1 MKQYELIA
9 PCHFG
14 MEAVLKRE
22 IQNLGYEI
30 SQVDNGKV
38 TFFGDA
44 AAIARAN
51 IFLRTTERILL
62 KIDSFR
68 ATSFDDLFEAVKAIP
83 WADYIPEDGKF
94 WVTKANSVSSKLFSP
109 SDIQKIVK
117 KAMVEKLKQTYHTD
131 WFEETGASYPL
142 RISIVKDIVTIGL
155 DTTGESL
162 HKRGYRKF
170 TAPAP
175 VTETLAAA
183 MILLSPWHAD
193 RMLIDPFCGSG
204 TIPIE
209 AAMIALNMAPG
220 MNREFTA
227 ESWKNLVPK
236 KAWYDAIDEAEDAI
250 RNDAEIHI
258 QGYDIDDVRTV
269 ITSEAQATVNLM
281 DSERKKTLNDISR
294 HIQQPDGSLY
304 VPGSSI
310 KGVFR
315 TAILY
320 SLLQKRQ
327 DIKIKYWCYIK
338 QQVDIIEKLMEEE
351 RKPRELQIMPYSVIK
366 KKKNQATK
374 EIDKLIASLESELLH
389 TLRLK
394 DDKERNISNKNAV
407 CSAMRGLQVSDTY
420 ASRNMQTAILQKVD
434 GGFDKFGKASPKKL
448 PIFRECMLPEA
459 ELFFDVKIEKA
470 VMNTIAFNSVDDLLK
485 ATHSFF
491 AAVKMLSISLSSSL

>member
-1 MKQYELIA
+1 MNSKQFETAKMCLKVVTPINTADGIVLGAKDYLYDSSRQKVYFLNLHQWHMFIYKHMLLEKYESYL
-9 PCHFG
+9 
-14 MEAVLKRE
+14 
-22 IQNLGYEI
+22 
-30 SQVDNGKV
+30 
-38 TFFGDA
+38 
-44 AAIARAN
+44 AN
-51 IFLRTTERILL
+51 FRDKQSLLEWLR
-62 KIDSFR
+62 
-68 ATSFDDLFEAVKAIP
+68 
-83 WADYIPEDGKF
+83 
-94 WVTKANSVSSKLFSP
+94 
-109 SDIQKIVK
+109 
-117 KAMVEKLKQTYHTD
+117 M
-131 WFEETGASYPL
+131 
-142 RISIVKDIVTIGL
+142 
-155 DTTGESL
+155 
-162 HKRGYRKF
+162 
-170 TAPAP
+170 
-175 VTETLAAA
+175 
-183 MILLSPWHAD
+183 
-193 RMLIDPFCGSG
+193 
-204 TIPIE
+204 
-209 AAMIALNMAPG
+209 
-220 MNREFTA
+220 
-227 ESWKNLVPK
+227 
-236 KAWYDAIDEAEDAI
+236 
-250 RNDAEIHI
+250 

-281 DSERKKTLNDISR
+281 DNEKKKTLNDINR

-320 SLLQKRQ
+320 KLLQKRQ
-327 DIKIKYWCYIK
+327 DIKSKYWCYIK
-338 QQVDIIEKLMEEE
+338 QQVDIIEKLMKEE

-366 KKKNQATK
+366 KKKDQATK

-470 VMNTIAFNSVDDLLK
+470 VMKTIGINSVDDLLK

-491 AAVKMLSISLSSSL
+491 AAVTDLLQQAFGKEYQEAFQGVAAGNMFLGGNTGFLSKTLLAMLAPDKDTAKNTIKVLLDKSFKNHKHLLRDKIIAPRTLKCTNYNGKLMLMGVAEVRKV

>member
-1 MKQYELIA
+1 MNSKQFETAKMCLKVVTPINISDGIVLGAKDYLYDSRRQKVFFLNLHQWHMFIYKHMLLEKYESYL
-9 PCHFG
+9 
-14 MEAVLKRE
+14 
-22 IQNLGYEI
+22 
-30 SQVDNGKV
+30 
-38 TFFGDA
+38 
-44 AAIARAN
+44 AN
-51 IFLRTTERILL
+51 FRDKQSLL
-62 KIDSFR
+62 EW
-68 ATSFDDLFEAVKAIP
+68 L
-83 WADYIPEDGKF
+83 
-94 WVTKANSVSSKLFSP
+94 
-109 SDIQKIVK
+109 Q
-117 KAMVEKLKQTYHTD
+117 M
-131 WFEETGASYPL
+131 
-142 RISIVKDIVTIGL
+142 
-155 DTTGESL
+155 
-162 HKRGYRKF
+162 
-170 TAPAP
+170 
-175 VTETLAAA
+175 
-183 MILLSPWHAD
+183 
-193 RMLIDPFCGSG
+193 
-204 TIPIE
+204 
-209 AAMIALNMAPG
+209 
-220 MNREFTA
+220 
-227 ESWKNLVPK
+227 
-236 KAWYDAIDEAEDAI
+236 
-250 RNDAEIHI
+250 

-281 DSERKKTLNDISR
+281 DNEKKKTLNDINR

-327 DIKIKYWCYIK
+327 DIKSKYWCYIK
-338 QQVDIIEKLMEEE
+338 QQVDIIKTLLEEE

-366 KKKNQATK
+366 KKKDQAAK
-374 EIDKLIASLESELLH
+374 EIDKLTASLESELLH

-470 VMNTIAFNSVDDLLK
+470 VMNTIGINTVDDLLK

-491 AAVKMLSISLSSSL
+491 AAVTDLLQQAFEKEYQEAFQGVAAGNMFLGGNTGFLSKTLLAMLAPDKDTAKNTIKVLLDKSFKNHKHLLRDKVIAPRTLKCTNYNGKLMLMGVAEVRKV

>member
-1 MKQYELIA
+1 MNSKQFETAKMCLKVVTPINIADGIVLGAKDYLYDSRRQKVYFLNLHQWHLFIYKHMLLEKYESYL
-9 PCHFG
+9 
-14 MEAVLKRE
+14 
-22 IQNLGYEI
+22 
-30 SQVDNGKV
+30 
-38 TFFGDA
+38 
-44 AAIARAN
+44 AN
-51 IFLRTTERILL
+51 FRDKQSLLEWLR
-62 KIDSFR
+62 
-68 ATSFDDLFEAVKAIP
+68 
-83 WADYIPEDGKF
+83 
-94 WVTKANSVSSKLFSP
+94 
-109 SDIQKIVK
+109 
-117 KAMVEKLKQTYHTD
+117 M
-131 WFEETGASYPL
+131 
-142 RISIVKDIVTIGL
+142 
-155 DTTGESL
+155 
-162 HKRGYRKF
+162 
-170 TAPAP
+170 
-175 VTETLAAA
+175 
-183 MILLSPWHAD
+183 
-193 RMLIDPFCGSG
+193 
-204 TIPIE
+204 
-209 AAMIALNMAPG
+209 
-220 MNREFTA
+220 
-227 ESWKNLVPK
+227 
-236 KAWYDAIDEAEDAI
+236 
-250 RNDAEIHI
+250 

-327 DIKIKYWCYIK
+327 DIKVKYWCYIK
-338 QQVDIIEKLMEEE
+338 QQVDIIEKLLEEE

-420 ASRNMQTAILQKVD
+420 ASRNVQTAILQKVD

-459 ELFFDVKIEKA
+459 ELFFDVKIEKD
-470 VMNTIAFNSVDDLLK
+470 VMNTIAINSVDDLLK

-491 AAVKMLSISLSSSL
+491 AVVTDLLQQAFGKEYQEAFQGVAAGNMFLGGNTGFLSKTLLAMLAPDKDTAKNTIKVLLDKSFKTHKHLLRDKVIAPRTLKCTNYNGKLMLMGVAEVRKV

>member
-1 MKQYELIA
+1 MNSKQFETAKMCLKVVTPINIADGIVLGAKDYLYDSRTQKVYFLNLHQWHMFIYKHMLLEKYESYL
-9 PCHFG
+9 
-14 MEAVLKRE
+14 
-22 IQNLGYEI
+22 
-30 SQVDNGKV
+30 
-38 TFFGDA
+38 
-44 AAIARAN
+44 AN
-51 IFLRTTERILL
+51 FRDKQSLL
-62 KIDSFR
+62 EW
-68 ATSFDDLFEAVKAIP
+68 L
-83 WADYIPEDGKF
+83 
-94 WVTKANSVSSKLFSP
+94 
-109 SDIQKIVK
+109 Q
-117 KAMVEKLKQTYHTD
+117 M
-131 WFEETGASYPL
+131 
-142 RISIVKDIVTIGL
+142 
-155 DTTGESL
+155 
-162 HKRGYRKF
+162 
-170 TAPAP
+170 
-175 VTETLAAA
+175 
-183 MILLSPWHAD
+183 
-193 RMLIDPFCGSG
+193 
-204 TIPIE
+204 
-209 AAMIALNMAPG
+209 
-220 MNREFTA
+220 
-227 ESWKNLVPK
+227 
-236 KAWYDAIDEAEDAI
+236 
-250 RNDAEIHI
+250 

-470 VMNTIAFNSVDDLLK
+470 VMNTIAINSVDDLLK

-491 AAVKMLSISLSSSL
+491 AAVTDLLQQAFGKEYQEAFQGVAAGNKFLGGNTGFLSKTLLAMLAPDKDTAKNTIKVLLDKSFKTHKHLLRDKIIAPRTLKCTNYNGKLMLMGVAEVRKV